1 MVTLHFPPTNSY
13 PETFLLAITIST
25 VGYRAKISSTICQY
39 TMVLNVHQIDI
50 EEAANT
56 QTPNT
61 GIYTQMKQ
69 IVSYTMETK
78 TGGTI
83 SDN

>member
-1 MVTLHFPPTNSY
+1 MVTLHFPLTNSY

-25 VGYRAKISSTICQY
+25 VGCRAKISSTACQY

-50 EEAANT
+50 EEAANAR
-56 QTPNT
+56 TPNT
-61 GIYTQMKQ
+61 HIYTQMKQ